1 MRFIALPHLVLLV
14 FLAPTDMKA
23 LVGRWTVTKAEL
35 GGEDVFN
42 IAKDLKLEIL
52 EGGKYTSKLGDG
64 QEDGSLSLDPVTP
77 PKRMDLKPISGPG
90 KGKTI
95 KAIYKLEGDT
105 LTVCYADGPRPT
117 KFATKSGTTE
127 LLMVYKREKK

>member
-1 MRFIALPHLVLLV
+1 MRVVALPHLVLLV
-14 FLAPTDMKA
+14 FLAPTEMKA
-23 LVGRWTVTKAEL
+23 LVGKWTVTKAEL
-35 GGEDVFN
+35 GGQDVFQ
-42 IAKDLKLEIL
+42 IAKDLKFEIL
-52 EGGKYTSKLGDG
+52 EGGKYTSKLGEE
-64 QEDGSLSLDPVTP
+64 QEDGSFRIDAVNR
-77 PKRMDLKPISGPG
+77 PKVMDLMPINGPG